1 MHFGTPV
8 VRAAPRRCC
17 AGAQQALTPRVSARA
32 QNPAAPSR
40 IPGGSSSGSA
50 VAVAA
55 GLVDFALGAF
65 CSSRHRRA
73 QALGL
78 TPVVPFRFAQG
89 TDTGGSVRVPAAH
102 CGIFGLRP
110 THGAVSVSGVLP
122 MAPSFDTVGWFARD
136 AGTLRAV
143 GRVLLRLPAAAAP
156 ARPTRIVVAEDALA
170 LCGPD
175 AVNGVAALLLAA
187 TGEYPS
193 AAASRVR
200 VGVLLAQRAPA
211 LAQFAEGPAPEG
223 QPFDGL
229 AANRAALRT
238 LQGWEIWA
246 AHGGWVSSA
255 TPALA
260 PDVALRLAAAAQ
272 MPASRAAAAREVREQ
287 ATEALASVLAGGALL
302 CMPTVPTP
310 PPPRGQ
316 PAAAADAWRGAC
328 LALLGVAGMAGAP
341 QVHIPLGVDAA
352 GAPVG
357 VSLIA
362 ARGADA
368 LLLDVAARLAAPAAA
383 AFSRRGAAAHPTHGA
398 SQASSSH
405 AANGHHAPRAH
416 AHQHSAAAANG
427 AHPMSVA
434 ETLRHKGNAAFK
446 AGRYEEAVEAY
457 TAGLE
462 REPRSAVL
470 RANRAMAHLK
480 AGDFKQAEEVR
491 IARIAR
497 IVRPCGIRAGR
508 PFTLAGAR
516 SGGAHTAPRRSC
528 RGARPAA
535 QLLRNRR
542 ASMRA
547 DASRARHCRPQ
558 DCTACLELEPKNVK
572 ALLRRGTARAFLGQ
586 YTVALDDF
594 EAAQRLEPQNK
605 DAAAEIERMR
615 RLAGNDAGG
624 GA

>member
-1 MHFGTPV
+1 M
-8 VRAAPRRCC
+8 
-17 AGAQQALTPRVSARA
+17 
-32 QNPAAPSR
+32 
-40 IPGGSSSGSA
+40 
-50 VAVAA
+50 
-55 GLVDFALGAF
+55 
-65 CSSRHRRA
+65 
-73 QALGL
+73 
-78 TPVVPFRFAQG
+78 
-89 TDTGGSVRVPAAH
+89 RVPAAH

-110 THGAVSVSGVLP
+110 THGAVSVTGVLP
-122 MAPSFDTVGWFARD
+122 MSPSFDTVGWFARD

-156 ARPTRIVVAEDALA
+156 SRPTRIVVAEDALA

-200 VGVLLAQRAPA
+200 LGALLAQRAPA

-223 QPFDGL
+223 QAFEGL
-229 AANRAALRT
+229 AANRTALRT

-246 AHGGWVSSA
+246 AHGGWVSA
-255 TPALA
+255 AAPALA
-260 PDVALRLAAAAQ
+260 PDVASRLAAASQ
-272 MPASRAAAAREVREQ
+272 LPASRAAAAREAREQ
-287 ATEALASVLAGGALL
+287 ATEAIASVLAGGALL

-341 QVHIPLGVDAA
+341 QVHIPLGVDAS

-362 ARGADA
+362 ARGGDA

-383 AFSRRGAAAHPTHGA
+383 AFARRGAGAHHAAHNA
-398 SQASSSH
+398 ASSH
-405 AANGHHAPRAH
+405 AASSHGANGHHAAH
-416 AHQHSAAAANG
+416 AHAHHHAAAAANG
-427 AHPMSVA
+427 APMSAA

-491 IARIAR
+491 KQR
-497 IVRPCGIRAGR
+497 
-508 PFTLAGAR
+508 
-516 SGGAHTAPRRSC
+516 
-528 RGARPAA
+528 
-535 QLLRNRR
+535 
-542 ASMRA
+542 
-547 DASRARHCRPQ
+547 
-558 DCTACLELEPKNVK
+558 CTS
-572 ALLRRGTARAFLGQ
+572 
-586 YTVALDDF
+586 
-594 EAAQRLEPQNK
+594 
-605 DAAAEIERMR
+605 
-615 RLAGNDAGG
+615 
-624 GA
+624 